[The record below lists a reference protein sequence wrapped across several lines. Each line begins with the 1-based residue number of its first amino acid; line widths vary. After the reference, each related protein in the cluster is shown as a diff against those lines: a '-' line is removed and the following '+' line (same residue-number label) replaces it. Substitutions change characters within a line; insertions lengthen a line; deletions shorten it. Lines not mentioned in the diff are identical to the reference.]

1 MKIKNE
7 RIKVKQLIKQLIKN
21 YNLKGNMSLKCVRI
35 NLTLLRIYL
44 SKWQIKGF
52 VTETYVLRW
61 SNWCIIYFKIKQI
74 EINLD
79 KK

>member
-7 RIKVKQLIKQLIKN
+7 RIKVKQLIKN

-44 SKWQIKGF
+44 SK
-52 VTETYVLRW
+52 
-61 SNWCIIYFKIKQI
+61 
-74 EINLD
+74 
-79 KK
+79 